1 MRARAALGVLV
12 AVLAL
17 AAPARAQRVQIDVTG
32 SERPIPVAVQR
43 FAEDASSLGMSEEF
57 YQALIAG
64 LDFSSVVVHV
74 NPEAFVESKITR
86 DFEAPAVPCENW
98 RAIGAEGLVQGEL
111 RVAQG
116 KAQVR
121 FRVWDTFRCR
131 QLGEI
136 SFRERGRPELRR
148 LARVVADDVVER
160 FTGRRGVSSTE
171 IAFVSDNGR
180 RNKEIWVMDAD
191 GGNKRR
197 VTNNGSVN
205 LFPAWSPDGQTL
217 LYTSFKGGRSELYL
231 LYRGTRP
238 GRKLIQTR
246 DEKFRG
252 VFVPSDGQIAAV
264 VSNRGNTD
272 IYAVSREGTAPRRL
286 TENRA
291 IESSPTFSP
300 DGRRMAFVSDRTGSP
315 QVWIKDLDTGAE
327 QRLTYNGS
335 YNASPAWSPTGEWIA
350 YAAQAGNNF
359 DIYIIN
365 PEGTFTT
372 PVVSHPRSDEDPAW
386 SPDGRK
392 LAFSSNRRG
401 RKELYRV
408 DVTGQNTELLTDG
421 SGSCTSPA
429 WSTWMD

>member
-1 MRARAALGVLV
+1 VKPAAIALLAALC
-12 AVLAL
+12 LAL
-17 AAPARAQRVQIDVTG
+17 PARAQKVRIDVTG
-32 SERPIPVAVQR
+32 AERPIPVAVQR
-43 FAEDASSLGMSEEF
+43 FAEDPSSLGLSEEF

-64 LDFSSVVVHV
+64 LDFSSVTVHV
-74 NPEAFVESKITR
+74 NPDAFVESKITR
-86 DFEAPAVPCENW
+86 DFDAPAVPCENW

-111 RVAQG
+111 RVQQG
-116 KAQVR
+116 KTQVR
-121 FRVWDTFRCR
+121 FRVWDTSRCR
-131 QLGEI
+131 MLGDVA
-136 SFRERGRPELRR
+136 FRERERSEQKR
-148 LARVVADDVVER
+148 LARVVADDIVER

-171 IAFVSDNGR
+171 IAYVSDGGR

-217 LYTSFKGGRSELYL
+217 VYTSFKGGLSELYL

-238 GRKLIQTR
+238 GRKLIATR

-252 VFVPSDGQIAAV
+252 VFLPTNGAVAAV
-264 VSNRGNTD
+264 VSRQGNTD
-272 IYAVSREGTAPRRL
+272 IYTVTAEGTSPRRL
-286 TENRA
+286 TDNRA

-300 DGRRMAFVSDRTGSP
+300 DGRRMAFVSDRTGAP
-315 QVWIKDLDTGAE
+315 QVWLKDLDTGAE

-372 PVVSHPRSDEDPAW
+372 PVVTHARSDEDPAW

-401 RKELYRV
+401 RKEIYRV
-408 DVTGQNTELLTDG
+408 DVSGQNTVLLTDG
-421 SGSCTSPA
+421 AGSCTSPA
-429 WSTWMD
+429 WAGWVD

>member
-1 MRARAALGVLV
+1 VIRPLLAWVALC
-12 AVLAL
+12 ASPCLAL
-17 AAPARAQRVQIDVTG
+17 AQDRVTIQVTG
-32 SERPIPVAVQR
+32 AERPIPVAVQR
-43 FAEDASSLGMSEEF
+43 FAEDASSPGLSAEL
-57 YQALIAG
+57 YQAVIEG
-64 LDFSSVVVHV
+64 LDFSSVIIHV
-74 NPEAFVESKITR
+74 NPEAFVESKVTQ

-111 RVAQG
+111 RVQQN

-121 FRVWDTFRCR
+121 FRVWDTSRCR
-131 QLGEI
+131 LLGELA
-136 SFRERGRPELRR
+136 FRERERSELRK
-148 LARVVADDVVER
+148 LARIVADDIVER

-171 IAFVSDNGR
+171 IAFVSDSGK

-191 GGNKRR
+191 GANKRR

-217 LYTSFKGGRSELYL
+217 LYTSFKGGLSELFL

-238 GRKLIQTR
+238 GKKLIPTR

-252 VFVPSDGQIAAV
+252 VFVPRDGQIAAV
-264 VSNRGNTD
+264 VSRQGNTD
-272 IYAVSREGTAPRRL
+272 IYAVDGNGGNPKRITD
-286 TENRA
+286 NRA

-372 PVVSHPRSDEDPAW
+372 PVVSHGRSDEDPAW

-408 DVTGQNTELLTDG
+408 DVTGQNTQLLTES
-421 SGSCTSPA
+421 SGACSNPA
-429 WSTWMD
+429 WSTWLD

>member
-1 MRARAALGVLV
+1 MIRGWLVLAALC
-12 AVLAL
+12 AI
-17 AAPARAQRVQIDVTG
+17 AAPAAAQRVKIQVSG
-32 SERPIPVAVQR
+32 AERPIPVAVQR
-43 FAEDASSLGMSEEF
+43 FSEDASSGGLSDEF

-74 NPEAFVESKITR
+74 NPEAFVESKTTR

-116 KAQVR
+116 KEQVR
-121 FRVWDTFRCR
+121 FRVWDTSRCR
-131 QLGEI
+131 QLGEVA
-136 SFRERGRPELRR
+136 FRERERSESKH
-148 LARVVADDVVER
+148 LARIVADDIVER

-171 IAFVSDNGR
+171 IAYVSDNGR

-205 LFPAWSPDGQTL
+205 LFPAWSADGQTL
-217 LYTSFKGGRSELYL
+217 LYTSFKGGLSELYL
-231 LYRGTRP
+231 LFRGTRP
-238 GRKLIQTR
+238 GKKLIATR

-252 VFVPSDGQIAAV
+252 VFVPNDGRVAAV
-264 VSNRGNTD
+264 VSRQGNTD
-272 IYAVSREGTAPRRL
+272 IYTVTSDGTNPVRL
-286 TENRA
+286 TDNRA

-315 QVWIKDLDTGAE
+315 QVWIRDLDTGAE

-372 PVVSHPRSDEDPAW
+372 PVVTNERSDEDPAW

-401 RKELYRV
+401 RKEIFLV
-408 DVTGQNTELLTDG
+408 DVTGQNTQLLTDG
-421 SGSCTSPA
+421 AGSCTSPA
-429 WSTWMD
+429 WSTWLD